1 MEPTPE
7 EPKDVI
13 ILGAIKKGAKKFDKI
28 QKISQVDAEE
38 LNSILEK
45 LEKREMITVEEKKSW
60 FGKKTE
66 IKITDKGSREVEERI
81 HELEDKWN
89 QMSLLYKSGD
99 KEKLK
104 QYMDDNKSILP
115 SMMFFGI
122 MDMMMFSMMFSM
134 MGMMMT
140 DYVPADSIPSDA
152 GADSGS
158 DVGGSDSGGS
168 DGMTSDGGGFDFD
181 VGF

>member
-13 ILGAIKKGAKKFDKI
+13 VLGAIKKGVKKFEKI
-28 QKISQVDAEE
+28 QNAAQIDAEE

-45 LEKREMITVEEKKSW
+45 LEKRELITVEEKKSW
-60 FGKKTE
+60 LGKKIE
-66 IKITDKGSREVEERI
+66 IKITEKGAKEVEERI
-81 HELEDKWN
+81 HELQGKWD

-99 KEKLK
+99 KQKLK

-115 SMMFFGI
+115 MMMFFGV
-122 MDMMMFSMMFSM
+122 MDMIMFSMMFSM

-140 DYVPADSIPSDA
+140 DYVPAESIPSDA
-152 GADSGS
+152 GADSSSDSGS
-158 DVGGSDSGGS
+158 DMGSDSGG
-168 DGMTSDGGGFDFD
+168 SDGGGFDFD

>member
-1 MEPTPE
+1 M
-7 EPKDVI
+7 V
-13 ILGAIKKGAKKFDKI
+13 LGAIKKGAKKFDKI
-28 QKISQVDAEE
+28 QKMTQIDGEE
-38 LNSILEK
+38 LNSTLEK
-45 LEKREMITVEEKKSW
+45 LEKRGLITVEEKKSW

-66 IKITDKGSREVEERI
+66 LKITEKGSKEVEERM
-81 HELEDKWN
+81 HELQGKWD
-89 QMSLLYKSGD
+89 QMSLLYKGGD

-104 QYMDDNKSILP
+104 QYMDDNKSIIP

-140 DYVPADSIPSDA
+140 DYVPADSIPSDM
-152 GADSGS
+152 GGDVSS
-158 DVGGSDSGGS
+158 DVGS
-168 DGMTSDGGGFDFD
+168 DGGGFDGGGSDGGGFDFD

>member
-1 MEPTPE
+1 MESTPE

-13 ILGAIKKGAKKFDKI
+13 VLGAIKKGAKKFEKI
-28 QKISQVDAEE
+28 QNAAQIDAEE

-45 LEKREMITVEEKKSW
+45 LEKRELITVEEKKGW
-60 FGKKTE
+60 LGKKIE
-66 IKITDKGSREVEERI
+66 IKITERGSKEVEERI
-81 HELEDKWN
+81 HELQGKWD

-99 KEKLK
+99 KQKLK

-115 SMMFFGI
+115 MMMFFGI
-122 MDMMMFSMMFSM
+122 MDMIMFSMMFSM

-140 DYVPADSIPSDA
+140 DYVPAESIPSDA
-152 GADSGS
+152 GGDSSSDSGS
-158 DVGGSDSGGS
+158 DGGG
-168 DGMTSDGGGFDFD
+168 SDGGGFDFD